1 MKDKTSG
8 KYLQLW
14 RTQCPAI
21 CKTVAE
27 GGGTIQLSKATLESG
42 GGDRQDYTFRL
53 YFIDGLMAKK
63 PDTAVGR
70 DLKGILQTSIEF
82 LNVAK
87 GKAVTIRLDSEFVL
101 RIEVSSI

>member
-1 MKDKTSG
+1 MKDTTPSKYTS
-8 KYLQLW
+8 LW
-14 RTQCPAI
+14 QSLCQNIVSAV
-21 CKTVAE
+21 KN
-27 GGGTIQLSKATLESG
+27 GGGKIQLSQEALERG

>member
-1 MKDKTSG
+1 MKDNTPE

-53 YFIDGLMAKK
+53 YFIDGLMAKR
-63 PDTAVGR
+63 PGTAVGR
-70 DLKGILQTSIEF
+70 DLKGILQTSAEF
-82 LNVAK
+82 LKVAK
-87 GKAVTIRLDSEFVL
+87 GKAVTIRLDSKFVL
-101 RIEVSSI
+101 RIEVASI